1 MRRLCTHGTG
11 YRAVCHSAGAGAG
24 AGTGWLTPRTSMDT
38 MAPSIEEGLGLA
50 QSDED
55 EPSRKEIGEG
65 RERLMNG

>member
-1 MRRLCTHGTG
+1 
-11 YRAVCHSAGAGAG
+11 
-24 AGTGWLTPRTSMDT
+24 MDT

-65 RERLMNG
+65 RERLTQDERMSALSAVPYDTDIESDMYF